1 MVYPD
6 PKFLIFKT
14 KKRPHFF
21 SEAGGWFFLILCY
34 HARHL
39 QQIHWNKLLFW
50 MYGLAVIAS
59 VPTLNICQIL
69 MRYSNRNIRL
79 TPLSYKPYRQMQMM
93 LAVRETKIIRCRS
106 SELRDAFAWL
116 YMYLPFIG
124 EVAWDPV
131 INVPPVD
138 SKLIVSKTSAM
149 TLLVFHVPLINSGS
163 RQENVIF

>member
-1 MVYPD
+1 M
-6 PKFLIFKT
+6 
-14 KKRPHFF
+14 
-21 SEAGGWFFLILCY
+21 
-34 HARHL
+34 
-39 QQIHWNKLLFW
+39 
-50 MYGLAVIAS
+50 
-59 VPTLNICQIL
+59 
-69 MRYSNRNIRL
+69 SNRNIRL

-93 LAVRETKIIRCRS
+93 LAVRETKIIRCRP
-106 SELRDAFAWL
+106 SELHDAFACT
-116 YMYLPFIG
+116 YLPFIG